1 MPLKGLNVL
10 EFSGLAPAPFV
21 GTILSDFGANV
32 TVIQNVSTLLRAIL
46 LYCSFISPKKVCRY
60 WVPTYFNFFVL

>member
-21 GTILSDFGANV
+21 GTVLADFGSNV
-32 TVIQNVSTLLRAIL
+32 IVVENVSKF
-46 LYCSFISPKKVCRY
+46 LYLSLKL
-60 WVPTYFNFFVL
+60 N